1 MKPPFVVNLS
11 INTGTSFTKTFS
23 ILNDNGT
30 ELNLTNYDIK
40 SQLRKSSQSNSY
52 VNFIS
57 TAVSPPSS
65 GVIKIELTPN
75 STNSLKSGRYLYDII
90 ITNNSTG
97 EKTRVAEGF
106 AIVSRS
112 ITRDS

>member
-1 MKPPFVVNLS
+1 
-11 INTGTSFTKTFS
+11 
-23 ILNDNGT
+23 
-30 ELNLTNYDIK
+30 
-40 SQLRKSSQSNSY
+40 LRKSSQSSSY

-57 TAVSPPSS
+57 TAISPLSS
-65 GVIKIELTPN
+65 GVIKIELSPN
-75 STNSLKSGRYLYDII
+75 STNNLKSGRYLYDII